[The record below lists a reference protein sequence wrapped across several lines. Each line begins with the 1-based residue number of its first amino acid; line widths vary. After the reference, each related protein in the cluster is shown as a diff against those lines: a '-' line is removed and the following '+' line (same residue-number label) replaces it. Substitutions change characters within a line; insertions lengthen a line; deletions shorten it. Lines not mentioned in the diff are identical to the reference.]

1 MTRKLLQTLAA
12 TLVLAAAGLIGWRVL
27 APAEVL
33 EPATTPYP
41 VAAVRSPGVIGKLT
55 MAPLIVDDRIRVY
68 AGKRLVKADG
78 PVDTK
83 MLATARWSF
92 RRWPAQVSGVVAVGA
107 TVVTRW
113 TDGEMVALDG
123 RTGRV
128 AWRADAP
135 AGEPFEERTGVTA
148 VWRPPGLHV
157 AGDAV
162 LVTDGRKLL
171 ALAAADGSTRWTVDL
186 PRGCAQPFAT
196 AGGQFV
202 CGEGAWDAASGR
214 PVRGWPVGPST
225 ALGCDVA
232 RSRCAGLRDAAGQ
245 GWLTGG
251 RRVVRTPALDAPET
265 TAGAGLVLSTAG
277 GTVTASGAAEWSWPG
292 EASVLGVR
300 GDKVVLLALDRR
312 LVILDARTGVQ
323 KASFRMYVKKER
335 VESWRANLWQVTESH
350 VAIERLE
357 QDAGTD
363 PAEPHHYYTM
373 DPSIIAAI

>member
-1 MTRKLLQTLAA
+1 MTRRLLQPLAA
-12 TLVLAAAGLIGWRVL
+12 IVVLAAAVLIGWRVL

-33 EPATTPYP
+33 EPATDPYP
-41 VAAVRSPGVIGKLT
+41 VAAVRAPGVVGKLT
-55 MAPLIVDDRIRVY
+55 MAPLIVDERIRVY

-123 RTGRV
+123 RTGTV
-128 AWRADAP
+128 AWRADGP

-157 AGDAV
+157 AGTDV
-162 LVTDGRKLL
+162 LVTDGSKLL
-171 ALAAADGSTRWTVDL
+171 ALSAADGSTRWTINL
-186 PRGCAQPFAT
+186 PRGCGHPFVT

-202 CGEGAWDAASGR
+202 CGEGAWDVRTGQA
-214 PVRGWPVGPST
+214 VRGWPVGPST

-251 RRVVRTPALDAPET
+251 PRPERTPALDGPET
-265 TAGAGLVLSTAG
+265 TAGGGLVLSTAG
-277 GTVTASGAAEWSWPG
+277 GTVTASGAATWSWAG

-312 LVILDARTGVQ
+312 LVILDARTGAE

-335 VESWRANLWQVTESH
+335 VESWRANLWQVTDSY
-350 VAIERLE
+350 VAVERLQ
-357 QDAGTD
+357 QDAGED
-363 PAEPHHYYTM
+363 PAEPNHYYTM
-373 DPSIIAAI
+373 DPSILAAI